1 MCTYSLYMKHT
12 WVYLFFSSTR
22 FLPLFLFFGK
32 SKHVS
37 NRLQISTT
45 KNVGNK
51 RKPLFSQKNSMTGQ
65 AKEPA
70 NQKISAAECL
80 QQEQQMEANNI
91 RKKHK
96 CDVFIFKKESK
107 KKLKKMKGIV
117 RYFFLVIVITV
128 LSVV

>member
-1 MCTYSLYMKHT
+1 MT
-12 WVYLFFSSTR
+12 
-22 FLPLFLFFGK
+22 G
-32 SKHVS
+32 
-37 NRLQISTT
+37 QA
-45 KNVGNK
+45 
-51 RKPLFSQKNSMTGQ
+51 KPGQ

-107 KKLKKMKGIV
+107 KKLKKRKGIV
-117 RYFFLVIVITV
+117 RYFCSGHSHNSLVCCIMSEGMPRY
-128 LSVV
+128 LLHCSCSWFC